1 MNIYKQDKQFN
12 IKLTLNA
19 KQTKEIKD
27 LLRQKIDEKLKNYV
41 RETSSMPF
49 LAKLMQDSEKV
60 AAYSFIHSL
69 ATTLG
74 MSIYEKISEIVAS
87 TNYDIVK
94 TGYDVEGEIS
104 DDENNV
110 ISQILQ
116 EIRNGT
122 RTTNKEQ
129 EIIEILQSKSKT
141 GRKIKVR
148 ADLYLKKGNDEY
160 YIEIKTAKPNID
172 VFAKSKEKLLQWVA
186 LRKKKVNT
194 LLAIPYNPYHP
205 QPYNRFTMQG
215 YLDEE
220 KDLYVADKFWE
231 ILGGKGTYNEILDIF
246 DEVGKEFKEKIQNKI
261 KEVAREKMEL

>member
-1 MNIYKQDKQFN
+1 M
-12 IKLTLNA
+12 TLNDN
-19 KQTKEIKD
+19 QITEIKV
-27 LLRQKIDEKLKNYV
+27 LLRQKIDEKLKNYA

-87 TNYDIVK
+87 PIYDEVE
-94 TGYDVEGEIS
+94 TGYDVVGEIS
-104 DDENNV
+104 NEENNI

-116 EIRNGT
+116 EIKNGA
-122 RTTNKEQ
+122 RTTNKEH
-129 EIIEILQSKSKT
+129 EIKEILQCKSKN
-141 GRKIKVR
+141 GRKIKIRV
-148 ADLYLKKGNDEY
+148 DLFLRKGTDEY
-160 YIEIKTAKPNID
+160 YIEVKTAKPNID

-205 QPYNRFTMQG
+205 EPYNRFTMQG

-231 ILGGKGTYNEILDIF
+231 LLGGKGTYKEILDIF
-246 DEVGKEFKEKIQNKI
+246 DEVGKEFKEKIQRKI
-261 KEVAREKMEL
+261 KEVAEEKMKI

>member
-1 MNIYKQDKQFN
+1 MTLNDKQIQD
-12 IKLTLNA
+12 IKN
-19 KQTKEIKD
+19 
-27 LLRQKIDEKLKNYV
+27 LLRQKIDEKLKNYA

-87 TNYDIVK
+87 STYDIVK

-104 DDENNV
+104 NDENNI

-116 EIRNGT
+116 EIENGT

-129 EIIEILQSKSKT
+129 ETKEILQCKSKT

-148 ADLYLKKGNDEY
+148 ADLFLKKANEEY

-172 VFAKSKEKLLQWVA
+172 VFAKSKEKLLKWVA

-194 LLAIPYNPYHP
+194 ILAIPYNPYHP
-205 QPYNRFTMQG
+205 EPYNRFTMRS
-215 YLDEE
+215 YLDEAKE
-220 KDLYVADKFWE
+220 LYVADKFWE
-231 ILGGKGTYNEILDIF
+231 LLGGDGTYKQILDIF
-246 DEVGKEFKEKIQNKI
+246 DEVGKEFKEKIQKKI
-261 KEVAREKMEL
+261 KEVAKQKMGI

>member
-1 MNIYKQDKQFN
+1 M
-12 IKLTLNA
+12 TLNTA
-19 KQTKEIKD
+19 QIKEIKD
-27 LLRQKIDEKLKNYV
+27 LLRRKIDDKLKNYA

-74 MSIYEKISEIVAS
+74 MSIYEQISEIVAS
-87 TNYDIVK
+87 TNYDLVK

-104 DDENNV
+104 NEENSV

-116 EIRNGT
+116 EIKNGT
-122 RTTNKEQ
+122 RKSNKDN
-129 EIIEILQSKSKT
+129 EISEILKCKSKT

-148 ADLYLKKGNDEY
+148 ADLFLKKGNDEY

-172 VFAKSKEKLLQWVA
+172 VFAKSKEKLLQWIA
-186 LRKKKVNT
+186 LRKKEVNT
-194 LLAIPYNPYHP
+194 ILAIPYNPYHP
-205 QPYNRFTMQG
+205 EPYSRFTMQG

-220 KDLYVADKFWE
+220 KELYVADKFWE
-231 ILGGKGTYNEILDIF
+231 LLGGKGTYKEVLDIF
-246 DEVGKEFKEKIQNKI
+246 DEIGKEFKEKIQKKI
-261 KEVAREKMEL
+261 KEVAKEKMEI